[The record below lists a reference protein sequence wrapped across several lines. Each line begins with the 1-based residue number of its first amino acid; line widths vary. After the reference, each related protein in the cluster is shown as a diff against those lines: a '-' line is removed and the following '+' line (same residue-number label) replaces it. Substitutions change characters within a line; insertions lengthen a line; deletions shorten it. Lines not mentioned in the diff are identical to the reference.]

1 MISNIIF
8 AKNFLININSKQQMK
23 KVFALLSIAAM
34 LGGMT
39 ACGSNETKPAEEPQT
54 EETTTPEEPTM
65 EEQVMDTTATETVAD
80 TAAAAEAPAH

>member
-54 EETTTPEEPTM
+54 EQTTPEEPAM

-80 TAAAAEAPAH
+80 TTAAAAPAH

>member
-54 EETTTPEEPTM
+54 EQTTPEETPM

-80 TAAAAEAPAH
+80 TTAAAAPAH